1 MKLRHGLLGLALLTL
16 TGAAAAD
23 LPPPD
28 GTKFVSFEF
37 RVENLTAFT
46 EHVLLAYPCSSSSGM
61 PVAAHVRL
69 EEGKVVRVGR
79 RGGDCKLYS
88 MKKSAYEQWAK
99 SYTASG
105 QSQDPAL
112 EALFKSA
119 QVVECAGSPTLTSS
133 LPSTDPRD
141 VVSESLRAERIDD
154 RVCRVT
160 TVPAKDG
167 PPLAPPPTT
176 ATAAATAAAT
186 ATPAPAEP
194 PRAPSDAPAQPEA
207 KSGGCAGCSLPARAP
222 APSGWLAALVL
233 AIGLRRIR
241 VRRLE

>member
-46 EHVLLAYPCSSSSGM
+46 DHVLLAYPCSTSSGM

-69 EEGKVVRVGR
+69 EEGKAVRVGR

-99 SYTASG
+99 GYTASR

-119 QVVECAGSPTLTSS
+119 QVVECAGSPNLTLS

-141 VVSESLRAERIDD
+141 VVSESLRVEKIDD
-154 RVCRVT
+154 KACRVT
-160 TVPAKDG
+160 TVAAKDG
-167 PPLAPPPTT
+167 PPLAAPPAT
-176 ATAAATAAAT
+176 ATTAAAAKAPTP
-186 ATPAPAEP
+186 PAPTHT
-194 PRAPSDAPAQPEA
+194 PSDAPAQPEA

-222 APSGWLAALVL
+222 AESGWLAAVML
-233 AIGLRRIR
+233 AVGLRRVR